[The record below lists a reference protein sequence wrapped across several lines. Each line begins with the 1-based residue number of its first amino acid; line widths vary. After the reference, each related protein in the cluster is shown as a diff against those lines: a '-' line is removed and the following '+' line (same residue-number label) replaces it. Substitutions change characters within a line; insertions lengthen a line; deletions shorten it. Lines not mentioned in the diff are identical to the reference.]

1 MHNGILNGLHY
12 FHSNKKIHRDIKF
25 LNLFLTKD
33 KHVKI
38 CDLDVST
45 IVSNLYTM
53 HLTHVE
59 ILLYLSPE
67 LVKQNSFDYKVDI
80 WSFECSLNHPFTGDN
95 LIVLVNKMLKE
106 KPKPIPNIK
115 VKI

>member
-1 MHNGILNGLHY
+1 MKKLILRELHNEILNGLHY
-12 FHSNKKIHRDIKF
+12 LHNNKTIHRDIKF
-25 LNLFLTKD
+25 LNRFLTKD

-59 ILLYLSPE
+59 TLLYLSPE
-67 LVKQNSFDYKVDI
+67 LVKPNSFGYKVDI
-80 WSFECSLNHPFTGDN
+80 CSFGCSLCI
-95 LIVLVNKMLKE
+95 LLQ
-106 KPKPIPNIK
+106 
-115 VKI
+115 